1 MSRRWLLVFALWL
14 TACSRTPEH
23 SQLQRREPRRIVT
36 LLPSF
41 TETAFALGLGQRVVG
56 IDDYSD
62 YPLAAQRL
70 PKLGGGYDPQL
81 ERVLSLR
88 PDLVLLPRDSLA
100 LTALSGNGIAT
111 FAADPHKLVE
121 VFEVIEHTGALLGRK
136 AEAQALTTG
145 MKHELEL
152 LEASVNHVPKV
163 SVYYELDATPFSV
176 GPDSFIGAMIQKA
189 GGINIVPAELG
200 DFPKLSPEL
209 VIAKNPS
216 VIIGATLEQVRARP
230 GWERIAAVQTGRVS
244 TWSPDEDHL
253 LSRPGPRLPLAL
265 RALIRKLHP
274 ELSR

>member
-1 MSRRWLLVFALWL
+1 MSRRWFLVVMLWL
-14 TACSRTPEH
+14 AACGRAPERDDA
-23 SQLQRREPRRIVT
+23 LRREPRRIVT

-41 TETAFALGLGQRVVG
+41 TETAFALGQGERIVG

-62 YPLAAQRL
+62 YPPEAQRL

-81 ERVLSLR
+81 ERILSLQ
-88 PDLVLLPRDSLA
+88 PELVLLPKDSKA
-100 LTALSGNGIAT
+100 LSALSGNGIAV
-111 FAADPHKLVE
+111 FAAEPRTLVE
-121 VFEVIEHTGALLGRK
+121 VFEVMEHTGQLLGRK
-136 AEAQALTTG
+136 TEAQALTAR
-145 MKHELEL
+145 MKRELDVL
-152 LEASVNHVPKV
+152 AASVSHVPKV

-216 VIIGATLEQVRARP
+216 VIIGATLEQIRARP
-230 GWERIAAVQTGRVS
+230 GWEGIAAVRTGRVS

-253 LSRPGPRLPLAL
+253 LSRPGPRLPQAL

-274 ELSR
+274 ELSP